1 MGDSETV
8 VTQTKS
14 VMAYTSTE
22 YASTDN
28 YNENAAS
35 DAVTS
40 DAGTVGNVPSKISAG
55 SGDME
60 VLTDVMV
67 TDNTSEH
74 TQNLTDENG
83 NQNLAKEEVPTTT
96 NDVSE
101 NVANSA
107 SESMDTTHVSA
118 YNSLNGIDATEA
130 KNVVS
135 DVGENGTTA
144 VANEFMS
151 EAPGIPTSIHLL
163 NAINVTFHV
172 SHNTVL

>member
-40 DAGTVGNVPSKISAG
+40 DAGIVGNVPSKISAG

-83 NQNLAKEEVPTTT
+83 NQNLAKEEVPTKQMML
-96 NDVSE
+96 
-101 NVANSA
+101 VANSA

-135 DVGENGTTA
+135 DVGENGTIA
-144 VANEFMS
+144 VANDFMS
-151 EAPGIPTSIHLL
+151 DAPGIPTSIHLL
-163 NAINVTFHV
+163 NAISVTFH
-172 SHNTVL
+172 TIL